1 MKPEPVN
8 VLLVTDDGGCDRRL
22 RRLFKSLRWLRVHL
36 DRAPEGETDLSGYD
50 LYLIDDSSHSL
61 AIWID
66 RAAPKPV
73 VGLVETPSEG
83 IAAVELGAA
92 DYLEKRQL
100 TAAIVERSL
109 RLGLAVGCSRA
120 NDRFRR
126 TFEEVGV
133 GLCHVAPTGELL
145 SANDTFCQ
153 ILGYDRD
160 QLSRQTCQKITY
172 PDDRDRTQNYWRQ
185 LLDGAIDR
193 HSLEKRY
200 VHSDGSVVWAQ
211 LTLTVVRKSD
221 GEPDY
226 LIAAVRDIGDRKQT
240 EDLLTSIV
248 GNIPGGVY
256 RAIIHGDGRV
266 TFPYL
271 SPGYR
276 QLLGFDPRE
285 MTDRADVD
293 FMSYIHPDDRDRLV
307 RKIAEM
313 SETPG
318 TSYFE
323 YRLVSAAGEI
333 IWIQNRAKFSR
344 RENGDVVVDGIDID
358 IGDRKKA
365 EEALMHSEARNR
377 ALLDAIPD
385 LVFRCSGDGTF
396 LDYKPSHTFP
406 TWVPP
411 EEFLGKTIRAVLPA
425 DVAEGLMRT
434 YQLALETGRMQRFE
448 YHLSANARFREPQHY
463 EARLVA
469 TDDGEI
475 IFIVQDI
482 GDRKQAEAIR
492 RRSEEIF
499 RSIFTQAGVGIV
511 QVDISGRFL
520 RVNQK
525 FADIVGYS
533 IEELSELTFR
543 DLTHPDDLAE
553 NLDHIRRLLAREIP
567 TFTVEKRYIHAR
579 GFPVWAHLSVSVV
592 WDGGE
597 PQYFVA
603 VVEDIGDRKRAEAEI
618 MALTERLLTV
628 IDTVGEGI
636 TLSNSAGEFVI
647 FNSQM
652 QTITGY
658 TGEEAN
664 RCGDFLALLYPDP
677 SDYQRAKLGIQEAR
691 EARGMREVETE
702 IVAKDGTRKILIVS
716 TSLVDV
722 HGERWFLSAYRD
734 ISDRVSMARALM
746 REKVHLAEAQKIA
759 HVGSWEFDLT
769 TGDIL
774 WSEETFRIFG
784 LDPGGPAPT
793 FAEHREQIATDDR
806 DRWQTTVNR
815 AIADKISYELEMRI
829 LRPDGEQRHVLARGN
844 PTCTAGEVVKL
855 FGTVLDITDRKRS
868 QEQLYQSKLFIET
881 ITNASPQLLY
891 VYDAKTL
898 GNRYVNQP
906 VVNILGYTPE
916 ELQNRGDRFFW
927 EHIHPDDR
935 PILATLPD
943 RIATLADGE
952 IVEMEYRLRHKNGS
966 YRWLRSQEVPFT
978 RDEGGRPAQ
987 ILGAAQD
994 VTAHKEAE
1002 ARLQVIFDSISDGI
1016 LMVDS
1021 GGIVRAANPAALHL
1035 FGRPFREFVD
1045 RELGLPVVVGDVA
1058 ELGILNPRRGMV
1070 MAEMSVAATEWRG
1083 EPFYVVCFRDLTER
1097 RQAGEALRESEERF
1111 RQVVNHIQ
1119 DVFWLTSPRGD
1130 KVFYVS
1136 PAYEQI
1142 WGRSTRSVY
1151 DDPFS
1156 WLEGVHPE
1164 DREDMVAHFV
1174 PVEAGRVAMREYR
1187 VFRPDGEMRWICD
1200 RAFPIFDERGEVV
1213 RVAGIAE
1220 DITDRKRAEAQLRQQ
1235 FEREHLL
1242 YRLTLGIS
1250 RSLDLDEILRHAVD
1264 ELRSL
1269 LTADRVLILRSE
1281 SGGYT
1286 VTHESTEKGVEAIV
1300 GCRYRDDS
1308 CKPEDDPQDFAGHP
1322 HRVCGAES
1330 PIFAVF
1336 ERRTLLVNAKSRL
1349 AVPICQGE
1357 NLWGLLVVHQCEVP
1371 RHWEQWE
1378 IQLIKQL
1385 ATQLAIAIQQAEL
1398 YRQLQVELNDRI
1410 MAEEALRE
1418 TVVREMAIA
1427 EVIRQMRRTLDL
1439 EQIFESTT
1447 RDVRAILQCD
1457 RVAIYRFNDH
1467 WGGELACELLAP
1479 HLRTRIA
1486 DNPHTPDIAPGIPS
1500 PQSGE
1505 IVIVDRLEDTPL
1517 PDPHRQLL
1525 SHLEIRAYVGVPV
1538 HVGETLWGLL
1548 VTYQNAPRQWLSGEV
1563 KLLNQVAGQLGVAI
1577 YQAELFAQLQRAKEA
1592 ADAANRAKSQF
1603 LANMSHELRTPLNAI
1618 LGFAQ
1623 LLQQD
1628 AHLDARQQE
1637 SLQIVRQSGEY
1648 LLSLIDEILDLAKI
1662 EAGRVTLIET
1672 VFNLRSLVGHLNG
1685 MLQLRAGAKGL
1696 TLAIDIGD
1704 GVPEYVETDEA
1715 KLRQVLLNLLDNGIK
1730 FTAIGRVTLRV
1741 RAIASIGKLHFQ
1753 VEDTGPGIGAEE
1765 QEHLFEP
1772 FVQTETGRTSQQGTG
1787 LGLAIARQYVQLMGG
1802 TLAVSSRPD
1811 CGCRFSFDIPL
1822 KVHPPARQPS
1832 PPDAET
1838 PETHPIAL
1846 APDQPTPRI
1855 LVAEDNPANRKL
1867 LVDLLAPLGFDVREA
1882 ENGREAVDCWRQW
1895 RPHLILMD
1903 IRMPVM
1909 DGYEATRQI
1918 RRDPGGES
1926 VAIVAI
1932 TAHVFE
1938 SERSSILAAGCD
1950 DLIEKPFRTP
1960 VLLECI
1966 AHHLKVNYIYE
1977 SSGSRPSDAPPPSSP
1992 ALNPEQLATLGDEW
2006 IDRVYQAALAA
2017 RESKLRD
2024 LIAQIP
2030 ADRAEFAEGLTWYVN
2045 HLHFDQIIELI
2056 ERGKHG

>member
-8 VLLVTDDGGCDRRL
+8 VLLVTEDHGCDRRL
-22 RRLFKSLRWLRVHL
+22 RRLLKSLQLLRVNLH
-36 DRAPEGETDLSGYD
+36 RVSEGETELSGYD
-50 LYLIDDSSHSL
+50 LYLVDGSSHSL
-61 AIWID
+61 ETWIG

-73 VGLVETPSEG
+73 VGLVETPLEG
-83 IAAVELGAA
+83 MAAVKLGAA

-109 RLGLAVGCSRA
+109 RLGLAVARGRD

-126 TFEEVGV
+126 TFEEVEV

-160 QLSRQTCQKITY
+160 QLRRQTCQNITY
-172 PDDRDRTQNYWRQ
+172 PDDRDRTESYWRQ
-185 LLDGAIDR
+185 LSRGEIDR
-193 HSLEKRY
+193 ESLEKRY
-200 VHSDGSVVWAQ
+200 LRADGSVVWVQ
-211 LTLTVVRKSD
+211 LTLTVVRKPD
-221 GEPDY
+221 GTPDY
-226 LIAAVRDIGDRKQT
+226 LIAAVRDIGDRKGA
-240 EDLLTSIV
+240 EDRLQSV
-248 GNIPGGVY
+248 VSNIPGGVY
-256 RAIIHGDGRV
+256 RAIYHGDGRV

-276 QLLGFDPRE
+276 QLLGLDPRE
-285 MTDRADVD
+285 MIDRADVD
-293 FMSYIHPDDRDRLV
+293 FLSWIHPDDRDRIV
-307 RKIAEM
+307 RKVSEM
-313 SETPG
+313 SETLG
-318 TSYFE
+318 TTCLE
-323 YRLVSAAGEI
+323 YRLVSATGEI
-333 IWIQNRAKFSR
+333 IWIQDRAQFSR
-344 RENGDVVVDGIDID
+344 RENGDIIVDGIDID
-358 IGDRKKA
+358 IGDRKKVQ
-365 EEALMHSEARNR
+365 EALTHSEARNR

-385 LVFRCSGDGTF
+385 LVVRCAEDGTF

-411 EEFLGKTIRAVLPA
+411 EEFLGQTIRAVLPEA
-425 DVAEGLMRT
+425 VAEGLIQTHRG
-434 YQLALETGRMQRFE
+434 ALETGRMQRFE
-448 YHLSANARFREPQHY
+448 YDLPANGRFREPQHY
-463 EARLVA
+463 EARIVA

-475 IFIVQDI
+475 ISIVRDM
-482 GDRKQAEAIR
+482 GDRKKAEAIR
-492 RRSEEIF
+492 RQSEEIF

-511 QVDISGRFL
+511 QVDTSGRFL

-525 FADIVGYS
+525 FADIVGYGV
-533 IEELSELTFR
+533 EELSELTFQ
-543 DLTHPDDLAE
+543 DLTHPDDLPG
-553 NLDHIRRLLAREIP
+553 NLDLIRRLLAREIQ

-592 WDGGE
+592 WEDE
-597 PQYFVA
+597 TPQYFVA

-636 TLSNSAGEFVI
+636 TLSNKSGEFVI

-652 QTITGY
+652 QTLTGY

-664 RCGDFLALLYPDP
+664 DCQDFLARLYPDP
-677 SDYQRAKLGIQEAR
+677 ADYRQAQLGIQEAK
-691 EARGMREVETE
+691 EALEMREVETE
-702 IVAKDGTRKILIVS
+702 IVAKDGTRKVLLVS
-716 TSLVDV
+716 TSLVNV
-722 HGERWFLSAYRD
+722 NGEQWFLSAYRD
-734 ISDRVSMARALM
+734 VTDRQKIARALM
-746 REKVHLAEAQKIA
+746 REKVHLSEAQKIA
-759 HVGSWEFDLT
+759 HVGSWEFDVG
-769 TGDIL
+769 TGEIL

-784 LDPGGPAPT
+784 LDPESPAPT

-806 DRWQTTVNR
+806 DRWQTTVEQ
-815 AIADKISYELEMRI
+815 AIAEKQSYELELRI
-829 LRPDGEQRHVLARGN
+829 LRPDGEQRHVLAKGN
-844 PTCTAGEVVKL
+844 PICNPEGRVLTL
-855 FGTVLDITDRKRS
+855 FGTVLDITNRKRS
-868 QEQLYQSKLFIET
+868 EEQLYQSKLFIET
-881 ITNASPQLLY
+881 IANASPQLLY

-898 GNRYVNQP
+898 RNRYVNRS
-906 VVNILGYTPE
+906 VINILGYTPE
-916 ELQNRGDRFFW
+916 EVQHLGDRFFW
-927 EHIHPDDR
+927 EHIHPDDL
-935 PILATLPD
+935 PKLQTLPD

-952 IVEMEYRLRHKNGS
+952 MVEMEYRLRHKNGS

-978 RDEGGRPAQ
+978 RHESGHPTQ

-1016 LMVDS
+1016 LMVDRR
-1021 GGIVRAANPAALHL
+1021 GIVRAANPAALDL
-1035 FGRPFREFVD
+1035 FGRPPEAFVD
-1045 RELGLPVVVGDVA
+1045 RELGLPIVVGDVA

-1070 MAEMSVAATEWRG
+1070 IAEMSVASTEWRG

-1097 RQAGEALRESEERF
+1097 QKALEALRESEERF

-1164 DREDMVAHFV
+1164 DREDIILHFCR
-1174 PVEAGRVAMREYR
+1174 VEAGRVAMREYR
-1187 VFRPDGEMRWICD
+1187 IFRPDGEMRWICD

-1220 DITDRKRAEAQLRQQ
+1220 DITDRKRSQAQLRQQ
-1235 FEREHLL
+1235 LEREHLL
-1242 YRLTLGIS
+1242 YQLTLGIS
-1250 RSLDLDEILRHAVD
+1250 RSLDLDEILQNTVD

-1269 LTADRVLILRSE
+1269 LQLDRVLILRSE
-1281 SGGYT
+1281 SGGHT
-1286 VTHESTEKGVEAIV
+1286 VTHESAAPGIEAIV
-1300 GCRYRDDS
+1300 GCRYRDDPCIPEGDPRYFVGYPHLV
-1308 CKPEDDPQDFAGHP
+1308 CKADSE
-1322 HRVCGAES
+1322 
-1330 PIFAVF
+1330 IFAVF
-1336 ERRTLLVNAKSRL
+1336 SDRQIALPAKSRL
-1349 AVPICQGE
+1349 AVPICEGDDW
-1357 NLWGLLVVHQCEVP
+1357 WGLLVVHQCQVP
-1371 RHWEQWE
+1371 RYWEQWE

-1385 ATQLAIAIQQAEL
+1385 ATQLAIAIQQAQL
-1398 YRQLQVELNDRI
+1398 YQQLQVELNDRI
-1410 MAEEALRE
+1410 MAEDALRE
-1418 TVVREMAIA
+1418 TIVREMAIA
-1427 EVIRQMRRTLDL
+1427 QVIQQMRQTLDL
-1439 EQIFESTT
+1439 EKIFESTT
-1447 RDVRAILQCD
+1447 QDVQAILTCD
-1457 RVAIYRFNDH
+1457 RVAIYRFNDN
-1467 WGGELACELLAP
+1467 WGGEIACELLAP

-1486 DNPHTPDIAPGIPS
+1486 DHPDSPDITPGIPS

-1505 IVIVDRLEDTPL
+1505 IVIVHRLEDTSL
-1517 PDPHRQLL
+1517 PEPHRQLL
-1525 SHLEIRAYVGVPV
+1525 HHLEIQAYVSVPV

-1548 VTYQNAPRQWLSGEV
+1548 VMYQNAPRQWLSGEV

-1628 AHLDARQQE
+1628 AHLDPRQQE

-1662 EAGRVTLIET
+1662 EAGRVTLTET
-1672 VFNLRSLVGHLNG
+1672 VFNLRSLVGHLNA

-1696 TLAIDIGD
+1696 TLEIDVGE

-1741 RAIASIGKLHFQ
+1741 RSLPSIGQLHFE

-1765 QEHLFEP
+1765 QELLFEP
-1772 FVQTETGRTSQQGTG
+1772 FVQTETGRNSQQGTG

-1802 TLAVSSRPD
+1802 TLAVASHPGR
-1811 CGCRFSFDIPL
+1811 GCRFSFHISL
-1822 KVHPPARQPS
+1822 KVHPPASLPE
-1832 PPDAET
+1832 AGT
-1838 PETHPIAL
+1838 PENPIAL
-1846 APDQPTPRI
+1846 VRDQRTPRI

-1867 LVDLLAPLGFDVREA
+1867 LVDLLVPIGFEVRPA
-1882 ENGREAVDCWRQW
+1882 ENGREALDCWRQW

-1903 IRMPVM
+1903 MRMPVM

-1938 SERSSILAAGCD
+1938 SGRSSILAAGCD
-1950 DLIEKPFRTP
+1950 DLIEKPFRTAA
-1960 VLLECI
+1960 LLECI
-1966 AHHLKVNYIYE
+1966 AHHLGVNYIYE
-1977 SSGSRPSDAPPPSSP
+1977 SSGSPPSDAPPSLSP
-1992 ALNPEQLATLGDEW
+1992 TLNLANLATLGEEW
-2006 IDRVYQAALAA
+2006 NAQFYQAALAA

-2030 ADRAEFAEGLTWYVN
+2030 SDRAELAEGLTWYVN
-2045 HLHFDQIIELI
+2045 HLYFDRIIELI
-2056 ERGKHG
+2056 EPGKHG